1 MPKKLDLTE
10 NLEKYII
17 DHSESLTDVQKEIIQ
32 YNISLGDQQR
42 LQISVSQAQFL
53 QTLIKISNIKKILEI
68 GSFTGFSAL
77 SMALALP
84 SDGLLIS
91 LDKSPEF
98 SMKAQSF
105 YKKANEK
112 KIKQIIQPATK
123 SLNELK
129 DSSQRFDLIFID
141 ADKENYLN
149 YYETCLELIDK
160 KGLIVIDNVLW
171 HGEVIDETKN
181 DKFTNIIREF
191 NTHIKKDRRVVKNI
205 IPIGDGLTICIKKQC
220 TQFLVF
226 ISLKRQN
233 F

>member
-91 LDKSPEF
+91 LDKSSEF
-98 SMKAQSF
+98 SIKAQSF
-105 YKKANEK
+105 YEKANEK
-112 KIKQIIQPATK
+112 KIKQIVKPAIE
-123 SLNELK
+123 SLKELK
-129 DSSQRFDLIFID
+129 DSSQKFDLIFID
-141 ADKENYLN
+141 ADKENYKK
-149 YYETCLELIDK
+149 YYELSLNLLKRDGFI
-160 KGLIVIDNVLW
+160 IIDNVLW
-171 HGEVIDETKN
+171 HDEVVDKN
-181 DKFTNIIREF
+181 NKEHLTEIIRDF
-191 NTHIKKDRRVVKNI
+191 NTYVNNDIRVENMI
-205 IPIGDGLTICIKKQC
+205 IPIGDGFSICRK
-220 TQFLVF
+220 L
-226 ISLKRQN
+226 
-233 F
+233 

>member
-32 YNISLGDQQR
+32 YNLSLCDQQR

-53 QTLIKISNIKKILEI
+53 QTLIKVSNIKKILEI

-98 SMKAQSF
+98 SMKAQFF
-105 YKKANEK
+105 YEKANEK
-112 KIKQIIQPATK
+112 KIKQIIKPATK

-149 YYETCLELIDK
+149 YYETCIELINK

-171 HGEVIDETKN
+171 HGEVIDDTKN

-191 NTHIKKDRRVVKNI
+191 NTHIKKDSRVVKNI
-205 IPIGDGLTICIKKQC
+205 IPIGDGLTICIKK
-220 TQFLVF
+220 
-226 ISLKRQN
+226 
-233 F
+233 

>member
-1 MPKKLDLTE
+1 
-10 NLEKYII
+10 
-17 DHSESLTDVQKEIIQ
+17 
-32 YNISLGDQQR
+32 
-42 LQISVSQAQFL
+42 
-53 QTLIKISNIKKILEI
+53 
-68 GSFTGFSAL
+68 
-77 SMALALP
+77 MALALP

-171 HGEVIDETKN
+171 HGEVIDDAKN

-191 NTHIKKDRRVVKNI
+191 NKHIKKDSRVVKNI
-205 IPIGDGLTICIKKQC
+205 IPIGDGLTICIKK
-220 TQFLVF
+220 
-226 ISLKRQN
+226 
-233 F
+233 